1 MNQARASGRRP
12 SLLAAKLLL
21 AGILAVAAG
30 AGAGNAFAVSA
41 TTKPPPAKA
50 AATAPVKKVTT
61 PAQRCKDLEG
71 QFDIAL
77 PKHAGAKM
85 LTAAEKL
92 RADGEHLCDAGQH
105 AAGAL
110 RLAKALV
117 DLGVKPDV
125 N

>member
-12 SLLAAKLLL
+12 GLLAAKLLL
-21 AGILAVAAG
+21 AGLLALSADAG
-30 AGAGNAFAVSA
+30 SAFAVSA
-41 TTKPPPAKA
+41 TTKPVPPKPA
-50 AATAPVKKVTT
+50 AAAIPAKKVTT

-71 QFDIAL
+71 QFDVAL
-77 PKHAGAKM
+77 SKHSGAKM
-85 LTAAEKL
+85 LTAAQKL
-92 RADGEHLCDAGQH
+92 RADGERLCDAGQH